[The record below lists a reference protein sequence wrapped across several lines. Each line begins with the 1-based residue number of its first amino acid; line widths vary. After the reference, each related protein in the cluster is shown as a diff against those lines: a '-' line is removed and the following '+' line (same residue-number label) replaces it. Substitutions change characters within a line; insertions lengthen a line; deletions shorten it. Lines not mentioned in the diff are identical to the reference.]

1 MVTRPKIS
9 RRELPRHPI
18 LARTSDG
25 YPIQAYSDAK
35 RLTLEGQTL
44 APPLHPK
51 SPAVNRREVTMEK
64 DNKLTRV
71 KKPRP
76 KAAARQ
82 ALIPWPTNSLG
93 NILGGP
99 WPSPPADAPPPE
111 SLGSLDWWSTASL
124 GSSEEAIRLLESLI
138 SGQGP
143 KAPAP
148 LVRLA
153 KLWRQWELDF
163 SSGSIPQPPTLNQAA
178 QALALA
184 PAQVIS
190 FLQSGI
196 SALALAQSQVRLALG
211 MPQVVA
217 AAVASATDNENGF
230 QDRKLLFEA
239 SGLITKAGGPA
250 VVINNSNTQTT
261 QPLATTPAVLQNLAD
276 AIDADIREA
285 ESEAIDGDFE
295 DV

>member
-1 MVTRPKIS
+1 MVKRPKIS
-9 RRELPRHPI
+9 RRELPSHPI
-18 LARTSDG
+18 LARTQDG
-25 YPIQAYSDAK
+25 LPIQSFVDAK
-35 RLTLEGQTL
+35 EITLEGQPL
-44 APPLHPK
+44 APPLNPK
-51 SPAVNRREVTMEK
+51 APAATNRQLSQEK
-64 DNKLTRV
+64 DNRGTMS
-71 KKPRP
+71 KPSTSRS
-76 KAAARQ
+76 AQ
-82 ALIPWPTNSLG
+82 GLIPWPVNSAG
-93 NILGGP
+93 NLVGGP
-99 WPSPPADAPPPE
+99 WPEPPADAPPPE

-124 GSSEEAIRLLESLI
+124 GSSNEAIKLLESLL
-138 SGQGP
+138 SGQGS
-143 KAPAP
+143 KAQAP

-163 SSGSIPQPPTLNQAA
+163 TSGSIPYPPTLNQAA
-178 QALALA
+178 QALSLN

-239 SGLITKAGGPA
+239 SGLITKSGGPA

-261 QPLATTPAVLQNLAD
+261 QPLATTPAILQKLSD

-285 ESEAIDGDFE
+285 EAVDGDFQ

>member
-1 MVTRPKIS
+1 MVKRPKIS
-9 RRELPRHPI
+9 RRELPSHPI
-18 LARTSDG
+18 LARTQDG
-25 YPIQAYSDAK
+25 FPIQSFVDAK
-35 RLTLEGQTL
+35 EITREGQPL
-44 APPLHPK
+44 APPLNPK
-51 SPAVNRREVTMEK
+51 APVATNRQLNQEK
-64 DNKLTRV
+64 DNRGTMS
-71 KKPRP
+71 KPSTPRS
-76 KAAARQ
+76 AQ
-82 ALIPWPTNSLG
+82 GLIPWPVNSAG
-93 NILGGP
+93 NLVGGP
-99 WPSPPADAPPPE
+99 WPEPPADAPPPE

-124 GSSEEAIRLLESLI
+124 GSSNEAIKLLESLL
-138 SGQGP
+138 SGQGS
-143 KAPAP
+143 KAPAH

-163 SSGSIPQPPTLNQAA
+163 TSGSIPYPPTLNQAA
-178 QALALA
+178 QALSLS

-239 SGLITKAGGPA
+239 SGLITKSGGPA
-250 VVINNSNTQTT
+250 VVIHNSNTQTT
-261 QPLATTPAVLQNLAD
+261 QPLATTPAILQKLSD

-285 ESEAIDGDFE
+285 EAVDGDFQ